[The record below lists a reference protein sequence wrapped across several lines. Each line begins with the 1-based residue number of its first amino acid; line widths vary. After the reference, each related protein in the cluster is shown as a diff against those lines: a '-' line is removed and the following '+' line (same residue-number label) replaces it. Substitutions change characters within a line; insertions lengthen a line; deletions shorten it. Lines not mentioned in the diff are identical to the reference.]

1 MSKNFIPGE
10 IIWIVERNEAGTAFD
25 VAGCIFLAEVA
36 DAVIVTPKIYGRD
49 SLEEIMAYHIEET
62 AENYDTDLSVFPA
75 QDCYR
80 CKHEAMEA
88 RYNETED

>member
-10 IIWIVERNEAGTAFD
+10 TIWIVERDETGYASEVSGL
-25 VAGCIFLAEVA
+25 VFLAEVA
-36 DAVIVTPKIYGRD
+36 GAVIVTPKIYGREG
-49 SLEEIMAYHIEET
+49 LKEIMAYHIEET
-62 AENYDTDLSVFPA
+62 VENYDTDLSVFPA

-80 CKHEAMEA
+80 CKHEAVEA

>member
-1 MSKNFIPGE
+1 MSKNFNPGE
-10 IIWIVERNEAGTAFD
+10 IIWIVERDETGYASG
-25 VAGCIFLAEVA
+25 VSGSVFLAELA
-36 DAVIVTPKIYGRD
+36 GAVIVTPKIYGRD

-62 AENYDTDLSVFPA
+62 AEDYDTDLSVFPA